1 MAQIFIDASTKQN
14 PLHSACGIVLKLD
27 DKTIEYGEYLG
38 AVDNHIA
45 EWQSLIIAMKL
56 ALTNDCKTLLIKSDA
71 KIVVDSIDK
80 NYVKQ
85 SLFKPY
91 LQEYLQLKPN
101 FDLIIINWIPRHQN
115 KHADTIA
122 RRTLQRYL

>member
-1 MAQIFIDASTKQN
+1 MAQIFIDASTKQS

-27 DKTIEYGEYLG
+27 NDQIEHGEYLG
-38 AVDNHIA
+38 QIDNHIA
-45 EWQSLIIAMKL
+45 EWQSLIIGVKL
-56 ALTNDCKTLLIKSDA
+56 AIQHECKTLLIKSDS

-85 SLFKPY
+85 SAFKPY
-91 LQEYLQLKPN
+91 LEEYLALIPY
-101 FDLIIINWIPRHQN
+101 FDLVLINWIPRNQN

-122 RRTLQRYL
+122 RRTLQQYL